1 MSTNIGLIHKEISK
15 RKCDIKKWDK
25 LIYIL
30 FDALPEQ
37 WSSLQGKFWIKCLNP
52 LQKIALHQRF
62 ALFSAIF
69 NSQYTRNCTNW
80 NRTEWGPPFKLCI
93 QQVHWYLLALKLGAK
108 TAPIVNCASLFFSN
122 AKRAWKKHR
131 LCLGKSWEKHEKFS
145 SFRYVQ
151 LQPFRKKE
159 SSESRKLNHQILFIA
174 YLTQM

>member
-52 LQKIALHQRF
+52 LQKIALHQGF

-108 TAPIVNCASLFFSN
+108 TAPIVNCASLFFPMQ
-122 AKRAWKKHR
+122 RGR
-131 LCLGKSWEKHEKFS
+131 GKNIDYVWENPEKNMRNPQVS
-145 SFRYVQ
+145 GMYNYNIW
-151 LQPFRKKE
+151 KKE
-159 SSESRKLNHQILFIA
+159 SSRKLNQ
-174 YLTQM
+174 